1 MVLQNLMTRF
11 FVDKSDR
18 PCFDRYLVCSPTSKV
33 DHSTWKPVRE
43 FMEKR
48 MHLTPEKINGLFFDK
63 WEPDKI
69 EAEIAAHSKIVAQE
83 KRW

>member
-1 MVLQNLMTRF
+1 M
-11 FVDKSDR
+11 
-18 PCFDRYLVCSPTSKV
+18 
-33 DHSTWKPVRE
+33 DHSTWKPARE

-48 MHLTPEKINGLFFDK
+48 MGLSPEKINSLFFDK

-83 KRW
+83 KT